1 MKKFSHEKIQKAIG
15 WTPHPNQWKV
25 IKNPRKEKILCC
37 GRRWGKSQ
45 LAAYEVAYRAL
56 QPNQRIWV
64 VAPSYYLTNI
74 VFDQVIQFMYKLV
87 PNNGIRLRTKPFPE
101 MKLENGTIIEGRSAD
116 AKEGLLGR
124 STNLVILDEA
134 ARVDENIWSQY
145 IKPTTHEFGGRVI
158 YISTPTGINWFYNKF
173 LELKTNKSAY
183 TFSSLD
189 NPYFP
194 SPKMTE
200 EERLKEWENIRRTT
214 PEVKF
219 RQEYEAEF
227 LTDGG
232 LVFRGINDVIDDTLA
247 EPVPGTSYILGV
259 DIARH
264 DDFTALCVVDR
275 TNKNV
280 VHIDRFRE
288 LDFHYQK
295 QRILTL
301 AKKYNNAKIIIDSTG
316 MGDSVAS
323 DLKRHAFL
331 EEYPL
336 YSQKAKQQLID
347 KLILFISEK
356 VIRIPQNE
364 ALINE
369 LQRYEVKMSER
380 ENLYKYSAPK
390 GEHDDLVIALALAV
404 WGLQPAKIE
413 PDEDEEPQ
421 VNRILNDY
429 E

>member
-1 MKKFSHEKIQKAIG
+1 MKFSHEKVQKAIG

-25 IKNPRKEKILCC
+25 IKNPHKEKILCC

-45 LAAYEVAYRAL
+45 LAAYEIAYQAL

-64 VAPSYYLTNI
+64 VAPNYYLTNI

-87 PNNGIRLRTKPFPE
+87 PSDGIKLRTKPFPE
-101 MKLENGTIIEGRSAD
+101 MKLNNGTIIEGRSAD

-124 STNLVILDEA
+124 STNLVVIDEA

-145 IKPTTHEFGGRVI
+145 IKPTTHEHNGRVI
-158 YISTPTGINWFYNKF
+158 YISTPIGINWFYDKF
-173 LELKTNKSAY
+173 LDLKKSKSAY
-183 TFSSLD
+183 SFSSLD

-194 SPKMTE
+194 SPSMTE
-200 EERLKEWENIRRTT
+200 EERQEEWNTIQRTT

-219 RQEYEAEF
+219 RQEYKSEF
-227 LTDGG
+227 LTEGG
-232 LVFRGINDVIDDTLA
+232 LVFRGIHDIIDDTL
-247 EPVPGTSYILGV
+247 EDPIPGASYIVGV

-264 DDFTALCVVDR
+264 EDFTALCVMDR
-275 TNKNV
+275 AKKKV
-280 VHIDRFRE
+280 VYLDRFRE
-288 LDFHYQK
+288 MEFHYQREK
-295 QRILTL
+295 ILGL

-323 DLKRHAFL
+323 ELKRHAFV

-347 KLILFISEK
+347 KLIIFISEK
-356 VIRIPQNE
+356 VIKIPQNE

-369 LQRYEVKMSER
+369 LLRYEVKTSQRDNM
-380 ENLYKYSAPK
+380 YKYSAPK

-404 WGLQPAKIE
+404 WGLQALRT
-413 PDEDEEPQ
+413 DEEEYVPS
-421 VNRILNDY
+421 NRVLNDY